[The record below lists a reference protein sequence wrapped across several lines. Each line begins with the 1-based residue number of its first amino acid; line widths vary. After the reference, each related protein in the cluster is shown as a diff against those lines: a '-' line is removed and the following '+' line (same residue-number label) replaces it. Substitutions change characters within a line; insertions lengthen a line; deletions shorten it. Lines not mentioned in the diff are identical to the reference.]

1 MTMLMLLD
9 NIVCDKKT
17 SVLLALYMFVL
28 TLSVLMLAGGLYILI
43 EYQPLEGDSSTVV
56 AHSNDTILVAE
67 GVDAFLHSNVTVRQC
82 VQKEDDYHAS
92 NIYLIQTGREVL
104 KKTMYSMRSPV
115 FYQDLPTF
123 KAGVQSYLYLLPG
136 STFNYRM
143 CLAST
148 TNQEQIATYFLFDDV
163 VMYWDYTDDTKNGK
177 NYAILSKT
185 FTAGNSNQ
193 TKCGEVSYNIT
204 KPSYYFMMV
213 NSPAN
218 ITYSYNFTLDK
229 VEYDVSGFQP
239 SCTLS
244 DYNQCDLSLANGDF
258 QHIKYSVIAY
268 VKPSPFEQSIIT
280 HLCLTESTG
289 SSTLNK
295 LAYISD
301 ALLAV
306 GSVLSFIITAAFI
319 TCLITRRYKQFLRS
333 EVVSEQQKLLHDC

>member
-1 MTMLMLLD
+1 
-9 NIVCDKKT
+9 
-17 SVLLALYMFVL
+17 
-28 TLSVLMLAGGLYILI
+28 MLAGGLYAMI
-43 EYQPLEGDSSTVV
+43 EYQPLKGDSSTIM
-56 AHSNDTILVAE
+56 ARSNDTILVAE
-67 GVDAFLHSNVTVRQC
+67 GVDAFLHSNITVRQC
-82 VQKEDDYHAS
+82 VQQEDDYHDS
-92 NIYLIQTGREVL
+92 NIYLIKTGREVL
-104 KKTMYSMRSPV
+104 KKTIYLVRSAV

-163 VMYWDYTDDTKNGK
+163 VMYWDYTDDTQNGN

-185 FTAGNSNQ
+185 LTAGKSNQ
-193 TKCGEVSYNIT
+193 TRCGEVSYNIT

-218 ITYSYNFTLDK
+218 VTYTYNFTLDK

-244 DYNQCDLSLANGDF
+244 DYNQCDLSLSSGDF
-258 QHIKYSVIAY
+258 KHTKYNVIAY

-280 HLCLTESTG
+280 HLCLTESTS
-289 SSTLNK
+289 SSTLSK
-295 LAYISD
+295 LGYVSD
-301 ALLAV
+301 ALLAA
-306 GSVLSFIITAAFI
+306 GAVLSFIITAVFI
-319 TCLITRRYKQFLRS
+319 TCLMMRRYNKKFLHS
-333 EVVSEQQKLLHDC
+333 EMVSEQQKLLHDY